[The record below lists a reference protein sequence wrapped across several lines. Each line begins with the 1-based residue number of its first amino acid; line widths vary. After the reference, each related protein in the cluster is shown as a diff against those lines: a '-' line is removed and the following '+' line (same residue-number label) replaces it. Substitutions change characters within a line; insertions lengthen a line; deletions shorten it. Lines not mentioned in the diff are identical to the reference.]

1 MNHPHAHAVGAVAI
15 DRWTFMIMMISETCA
30 VKRGGEEAAMD
41 TIIITLALGIEV
53 MMMNPVLV
61 VIDIKHHPAPAVE
74 AVITQWTLMLGE
86 MVGVT

>member
-1 MNHPHAHAVGAVAI
+1 MVAVTASAEGIIINHTHVSGAVAI

-30 VKRGGEEAAMD
+30 VKRGGGEAAMD
-41 TIIITLALGIEV
+41 TIII
-53 MMMNPVLV
+53 
-61 VIDIKHHPAPAVE
+61 AVE